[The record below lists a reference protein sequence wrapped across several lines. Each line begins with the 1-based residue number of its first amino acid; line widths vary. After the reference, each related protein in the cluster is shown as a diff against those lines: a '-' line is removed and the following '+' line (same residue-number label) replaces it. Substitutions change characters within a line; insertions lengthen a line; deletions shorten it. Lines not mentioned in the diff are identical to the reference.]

1 MPRSRI
7 MALEYGAIVNFKKLA
22 VLLSAAVAGASAAAN
37 AAAQAEW
44 KPQRPIEI
52 VVPVTAGGGIDRPA
66 RVLQQIWTE
75 GQMVS
80 VPVNVSNK
88 PGGGQ
93 SVGLNYV
100 HQAPGDAHRFVLMSS
115 PLLTNAIV
123 GNSKLHYTDFTILGQ
138 LFTEYMVVSVKPD
151 SPLRNAADIVTRL
164 KFAPD
169 ALSTAIGTALGNTTH
184 MSIGIPL
191 KRAGVDIKRM
201 KSVVFPSAGQSMTAV
216 LGGHVD
222 MAAST
227 LSIAA
232 PHRRSGKLRML
243 AITAPKRVAG
253 EFGDV
258 LTWKEQGVD
267 VVVSN
272 WRFITAPAGL
282 TAAQIAWWDA
292 LFARTVKSPEW
303 KKILDEQYWINDYVP
318 SGAARKYLDQENAA
332 AREILGDLGLAK

>member
-1 MPRSRI
+1 

-75 GQMVS
+75 GRMVS

-123 GNSKLHYTDFTILGQ
+123 GNSKLHYTDFTILGPVRFFLYRQ
-138 LFTEYMVVSVKPD
+138 VRS
-151 SPLRNAADIVTRL
+151 RL
-164 KFAPD
+164 AS
-169 ALSTAIGTALGNTTH
+169 L
-184 MSIGIPL
+184 
-191 KRAGVDIKRM
+191 GVDPGFHESQVLDRM
-201 KSVVFPSAGQSMTAV
+201 ES
-216 LGGHVD
+216 
-222 MAAST
+222 
-227 LSIAA
+227 
-232 PHRRSGKLRML
+232 
-243 AITAPKRVAG
+243 
-253 EFGDV
+253 
-258 LTWKEQGVD
+258 EQ
-267 VVVSN
+267 
-272 WRFITAPAGL
+272 
-282 TAAQIAWWDA
+282 
-292 LFARTVKSPEW
+292 
-303 KKILDEQYWINDYVP
+303 VP
-318 SGAARKYLDQENAA
+318 
-332 AREILGDLGLAK
+332 